1 MIFMNLQHISHHY
14 PEDRFLAGCHRVVKI
29 EGEVIEAVLGTATW
43 TKVMDGRWEIQ
54 PAQPIV
60 CASKTY
66 IDNIRKMF
74 IFSIVDQ
81 S

>member
-1 MIFMNLQHISHHY
+1 MIFVHLQHISHHY

-29 EGEVIEAVLGTATW
+29 EGEVVEAVLGTATW

-60 CASKTY
+60 CASKHTL
-66 IDNIRKMF
+66 
-74 IFSIVDQ
+74 IVLVKCLFFL
-81 S
+81 

>member
-1 MIFMNLQHISHHY
+1 MHLQHISQHY
-14 PEDRFLAGCHRVVKI
+14 PEDRFLAGCHRVVEI
-29 EGEVIEAVLGTATW
+29 EGKVIEAVLGTATW

-60 CASKTY
+60 CASKHTI
-66 IDNIRKMF
+66 IDNINKMF
-74 IFSIVDQ
+74 VFSVGDQ